1 MEKITA
7 RTNKLIRHFRRL
19 GRERAYRDETGQF
32 LCDGEKLL
40 RDALAAGM
48 EVTGILWKE
57 GGADPGLPDVPVR
70 LAAAEVFDYASP
82 LENSPGPLFS
92 VRRKELPLAGPPG
105 RVLVLENVQDPG
117 NVGTVLRTAAAL
129 GTDLVILTGSCAD
142 PWQPK
147 CVRASMG
154 AAFRQP
160 LRRMEPGELLR
171 SLREWELPL
180 YAAALAEDAED
191 IRGVSLHRCAVAVGN
206 EGKGLSRELLSVC
219 DKKLI
224 IPMAEGSESLNAAV
238 AASILMWEMR
248 RTQTETEK
256 GE

>member
-19 GRERAYRDETGQF
+19 GRERAYRGETGQF

-40 RDALAAGM
+40 REALAAGM
-48 EVTGILWKE
+48 EVVQILMKE
-57 GGADPGLPDVPVR
+57 GGPDPGVPGVPVS
-70 LAAAEVFDYASP
+70 LAAADAFDYASP

-92 VRRKELPLAGPPG
+92 VRRRDLPLAGRPDH
-105 RVLVLENVQDPG
+105 VLVLENVQDPG
-117 NVGTVLRTAAAL
+117 NVGTVLRTASAL

-154 AAFRQP
+154 ALFRQP
-160 LRRMEPGELLR
+160 LRGMERGELVELLR
-171 SLREWELPL
+171 KWDLPL

-191 IRGVSLHRCAVAVGN
+191 IRSVSLRRCAAAVGN
-206 EGKGLSRELLSVC
+206 EGKGLSPDFLSVC
-219 DKKLI
+219 GRKLI
-224 IPMAEGSESLNAAV
+224 IPMTEGSESLNAAV
-238 AASILMWEMR
+238 AASILMWEMYR
-248 RTQTETEK
+248 SASGTEK